1 MQVAPRELL
10 VRRNELSAIT
20 QRALMTHNLAME
32 ITNVS
37 AAEFPDPHVFAS
49 GDRFQVRSTSGELHY
64 NLQ

>member
-20 QRALMTHNLAME
+20 QRALMTHNLAMD